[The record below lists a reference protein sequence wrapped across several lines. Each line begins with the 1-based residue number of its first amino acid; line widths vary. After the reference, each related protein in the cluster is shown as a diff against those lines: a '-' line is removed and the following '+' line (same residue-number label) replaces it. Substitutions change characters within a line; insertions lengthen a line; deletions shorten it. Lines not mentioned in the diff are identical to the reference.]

1 MTNLLFPMP
10 IAPQGAWTWPIKK
23 TPSYKT
29 IVQTP
34 ANNRG
39 ENRISLT
46 PYPIWFFE
54 LDFSYLKGDMQQPA
68 SALQNLVGFF
78 GLVQGQASDWLY
90 EDPFDNDVNN
100 AQFGVGDGVTTVFQL
115 TRSVGLLTDIVQ
127 NVASIPQIFNNGAP
141 VASSAYTISSTG
153 LVTFTVAPAAG
164 ALLTWTGDFWFRCRF
179 LDDEW
184 KDLQEFLFRIWEHKS
199 VRFKSVIL

>member
-1 MTNLLFPMP
+1 MP
-10 IAPQGAWTWPIKK
+10 SPPQGNWTFPIKK
-23 TPSYKT
+23 TPSFKT

-54 LDFSYLKGDMQQPA
+54 LDFSYLKGDMQVPA
-68 SALQNLVGFF
+68 SALQNLVGFM
-78 GLVQGQASDWLY
+78 GLVQGQANDWLY
-90 EDPFDNDVNN
+90 EDPFDNAVKN
-100 AQFGVGDGVTTVFQL
+100 ATFGVGDGSTTTFQL

-127 NVASIPQIFNNGAP
+127 NLVGIPQIFAAGAP
-141 VASSAYTISSTG
+141 VASSAYTVSSTG
-153 LVTFTVAPAAG
+153 VVQFTSAPVAG
-164 ALLTWTGDFWFRCRF
+164 AVLTWTGNFWFRCRF

-184 KDLQEFLFRIWEHKS
+184 KDLSEFMYQIWEHKS
-199 VRFKSVIL
+199 VRFKSLIL